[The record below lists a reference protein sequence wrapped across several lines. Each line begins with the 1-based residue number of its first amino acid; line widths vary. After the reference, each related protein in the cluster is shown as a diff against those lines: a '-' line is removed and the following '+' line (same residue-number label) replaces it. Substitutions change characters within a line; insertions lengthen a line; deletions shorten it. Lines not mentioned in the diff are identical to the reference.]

1 MRNLRFRL
9 DGKETHA
16 VLITQDDYQCMKDEI
31 KQEIMSELRKSAG
44 KSARAEPNTSS
55 VQKEI
60 HILLQQEKF
69 LKLTNVLLKNYR
81 ELKKICLASVDE
93 KQERIQDYNQSFEWF
108 EKLMVNKDPDEF
120 IQELK
125 FSADKTISII
135 QRIDAVFVKYEKI
148 CEAGNK
154 ADKRKFDVMKRLFFS
169 DNKESM
175 RAIANSYKMSA
186 VTIHNDKNKAIN
198 EFAILL
204 FEHEKK

>member
-81 ELKKICLASVDE
+81 ELKKYVWH
-93 KQERIQDYNQSFEWF
+93 R
-108 EKLMVNKDPDEF
+108 LM
-120 IQELK
+120 
-125 FSADKTISII
+125 
-135 QRIDAVFVKYEKI
+135 
-148 CEAGNK
+148 
-154 ADKRKFDVMKRLFFS
+154 
-169 DNKESM
+169 
-175 RAIANSYKMSA
+175 
-186 VTIHNDKNKAIN
+186 KNRN
-198 EFAILL
+198 VYRTTTRVLNGL
-204 FEHEKK
+204 RN